1 MLTKFTSLALFAAL
15 FGVAGLAQAQ
25 DSAAKCARLWDAKQF
40 AEWIAE
46 RLAK

>member
-25 DSAAKCARLWDAKQF
+25 DGAECARLWDAKQF